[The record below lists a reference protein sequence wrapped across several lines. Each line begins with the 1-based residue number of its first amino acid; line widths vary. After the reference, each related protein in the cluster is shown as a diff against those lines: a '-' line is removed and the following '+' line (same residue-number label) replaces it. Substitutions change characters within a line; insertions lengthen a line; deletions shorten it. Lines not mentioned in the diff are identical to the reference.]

1 MGFSASSTFWSVGCT
16 IGDGDGL
23 VSNCCEAGSHSY
35 NFQYTPGVNLSQK
48 VVGSNNPRIFSFV
61 ELYIAS
67 KGFSEDEILDSGGFG
82 RVYRALL
89 PSDGTTVAVKYLS
102 EKGEQFKKTFA
113 AELMAVA
120 QLRHRNLVHLS
131 KFDRDAI
138 AGATD
143 STSIN
148 VEWAMAELMLHPEE
162 LRKAKEELDQVVG
175 MNNIV
180 EESHLSKLP
189 YLDAVLKEAH
199 RLHPVVPL
207 LVPHR
212 SSADCTVGGY
222 TVPKGSTVFI
232 NVWKMHR
239 DPNEWENPSDFIPE
253 RFLADS
259 DNYDYKGNNF
269 NYLPFGSGRRICVGI
284 PLATKMAFYVIASL
298 LHSFEW
304 EMLKKEQLDLLDKY
318 RILTKIAT
326 PLVIT
331 PTPRLSNAELYSRCR
346 RIS

>member
-1 MGFSASSTFWSVGCT
+1 MLSREDKVSISVQLRP
-16 IGDGDGL
+16 IIKKMIAL
-23 VSNCCEAGSHSY
+23 VAKPNICDMLPILAPLDVQGI
-35 NFQYTPGVNLSQK
+35 
-48 VVGSNNPRIFSFV
+48 R
-61 ELYIAS
+61 S
-67 KGFSEDEILDSGGFG
+67 KGKELSSEVDRIVASIIDKRRDKDDVVDDDDDEIEGKRSKDTNETKDFLQILLELKKQGEATSLTMAHIKNLFL
-82 RVYRALL
+82 ALC
-89 PSDGTTVAVKYLS
+89 
-102 EKGEQFKKTFA
+102 
-113 AELMAVA
+113 
-120 QLRHRNLVHLS
+120 

-148 VEWAMAELMLHPEE
+148 VEWAMAELMLHPGE

-259 DNYDYKGNNF
+259 DNHDYKGNNF

-284 PLATKMAFYVIASL
+284 PLATKMALYVVASL

-304 EMLKKEQLDLLDKY
+304 EMLRNEQLELLDKY
-318 RILTKIAT
+318 RILAKIAT

-331 PTPRLSNAELYSRCR
+331 PTPRLPNAELYS
-346 RIS
+346 